1 MNEVVKY
8 ILESEDEDR
17 VISIRNVR
25 QLFPGDTE
33 YTTGVF
39 SLHENGNDLGEIVF
53 DDRMNQWE
61 YTSLGNLTHQEAG
74 QIAEF
79 IKKESWDE

>member
-1 MNEVVKY
+1 MKEVVKY

-17 VISIRNVR
+17 VISIRNLR
-25 QLFPGDTE
+25 PLFSGDTE
-33 YTTGVF
+33 YKTGVF
-39 SLHENGNDLGEIVF
+39 SLHENGKDLGEIVF

-79 IKKESWDE
+79 IKKESWDK